1 MRKGTTRRVSETVSI
16 LSTVSTVSIVSH
28 LSASHRNADSPLLVM
43 AMTATPDLSHL
54 WTVSAD
60 HLLCHYTVPPL
71 SSHAHSSR
79 PSSSLD
85 NRPDASAPVHKW
97 STKQIGNA
105 SIALSADQRVV
116 AVGGWDGRI
125 RLFSSRTGKPL
136 GTLGYHRETVH
147 CVAFP
152 TPKSDEYDA
161 RGSESRRTKR
171 AGHEDEGQVEA
182 DEGESRD
189 KGANGKESEGS
200 EGSVGEVGEVGEVEA
215 EEGRSADAETETETV
230 EIGLGDSDDDEE
242 SEEGD
247 TPPVERWFASGGK
260 DRRIA
265 IWALKSFVR

>member
-1 MRKGTTRRVSETVSI
+1 
-16 LSTVSTVSIVSH
+16 
-28 LSASHRNADSPLLVM
+28 M

-60 HLLCHYTVPPL
+60 HLLCHYTVSPL
-71 SSHAHSSR
+71 PSPAHLPR
-79 PSSSLD
+79 TSSSLD
-85 NRPDASAPVHKW
+85 NGADASASVNKW

-105 SIALSADQRVV
+105 SIALSADQRVL

-136 GTLGYHRETVH
+136 GILGYHRETVH

-152 TPKSDEYDA
+152 PAAAAGIDVQA
-161 RGSESRRTKR
+161 RERGRASR
-171 AGHEDEGQVEA
+171 AGVEHKGQVVE

-189 KGANGKESEGS
+189 KGAMGKESED
-200 EGSVGEVGEVGEVEA
+200 SVGEVEEVEA
-215 EEGRSADAETETETV
+215 EEGRSADAETETV
-230 EIGLGDSDDDEE
+230 EIGVGDSDDDEE
-242 SEEGD
+242 SEEGG

-265 IWALKSFVR
+265 IWALKSFTPSLR